1 MTTARHSDDA
11 HKLGIVGTGRV
22 AKSLGALLHLAGLQI
37 TAVAGRSL
45 ERALETARFIGSG
58 EAVDIPDLPKYANR
72 ILIAVADD
80 AVAPVACTLA
90 QAGLRSA
97 IVLHTAAAA
106 GPEALACLQQNE
118 NSTSVLHPLQT
129 IPDTESGIQALPGA
143 TFAYAGDETAI
154 TWARTLIDA
163 IGGKPLA
170 ISPGEW
176 HLYHAAA
183 VFASNYQVTLIDA
196 AVELMQKAG
205 VERRQAL
212 DVLRPLV
219 RAATENVLFAG
230 PEHALT
236 GPIRRGD
243 EGTVRKHLS
252 GLERCL
258 PETKRLYA
266 AAGLRTVPLAVR
278 SGLSSGAARAITQ
291 VLGG

>member
-22 AKSLGALLHLAGLQI
+22 AKSLGALLHRGGFRI
-37 TAVAGRSL
+37 VAISGRSL
-45 ERALETARFIGSG
+45 ESAREAARFIGSG
-58 EAVDIPDLPKYANR
+58 KAIAISDLPKHANR
-72 ILIAVADD
+72 VLIAVSDD
-80 AVAPVACTLA
+80 AVAPTACMLA
-90 QAGLRSA
+90 EAGLRSA

-118 NSTSVLHPLQT
+118 NSTGVLHPLQT

-143 TFAYAGDETAI
+143 TFAYAGDEAATA
-154 TWARTLIDA
+154 WASTLIDA

-170 ISPGEW
+170 IRPGEW
-176 HLYHAAA
+176 HLYHGAA

-212 DVLRPLV
+212 DALGPLV

-291 VLGG
+291 ALGG